1 MQVALLI
8 ALLLPFQP
16 CNTLIR
22 QYFSSYSRIQ
32 SLKSIKHNEY
42 IDKIELASWGP
53 YHNTDITLG
62 SKPGLIIVSGKSGS
76 GKSIMISALEFMIK
90 SMKDFKSHSHY
101 SLITSSNTD
110 TLIRIKK
117 GDSIYHRSII
127 TTGKTRRSEYKI
139 DNKKVTYEIFSNQLP
154 IRLWSR
160 DSLTNFDTTT
170 NKDTTMYHDD
180 ILLTYIDDMIH
191 NKTLYLTQLKEIY
204 EKWSS
209 SYKEKQ
215 RLTAYQSMTESQI
228 LELNNK
234 RFYLTELLSLQSR
247 GREVLGSI
255 LDELENVLS
264 YSDSNESDP
273 VRTPVNTAPAKP
285 KITPNTGDAVN
296 LHELKSHIMQALSSD
311 DEALDLS
318 LLSTL
323 LVTSETALSQLSSSY
338 HRFTSPD
345 SAINTGSSSVTT
357 SAVSRKPS
365 VSVDKKPLDAK
376 QISAKLFA
384 TIDQYTANIQAFQSQ
399 CQDVGFTIESPLFQ
413 QIGALQSELLSCKSQ
428 LESALHDW
436 SAFMSSWPDLSP
448 ILKEIHALQLQWA
461 TLARKHSC
469 LPGDLARLMRTWQ
482 EDIDTVHNLDS
493 LLPQVELSE
502 RLSRDE
508 YVKLASK
515 LTQQRQE
522 SAVILEQDIN
532 RLLSSLEMPDKV
544 IRITHTYLDTSI
556 AGSSVASLA
565 LVEPVPS
572 MAYGVDRFELRVSA
586 MLNSAFHPQAQA
598 NSVGDATSTDVESDD
613 GEEVVPA
620 VEESSSWLPFQSLS
634 SGEKSRLSL
643 AIETCIL
650 DHQATTDH
658 SSSHP
663 SFDAAGSTDTPR
675 ISAPSSSA
683 SMVIFDELDAHVG
696 GEAAVSIAKLLKRQ
710 SKHRQIVAVT
720 HNPIIAAAADLHL
733 LVNRTTHTTTSSPSD
748 PTASGTGSGM
758 SSVSTITVVTGE
770 ERRQELLRMVT
781 GMLSGTSDSGG
792 QLVQS
797 LLEYDYNL

>member
-1 MQVALLI
+1 MQVALFV

-32 SLKSIKHNEY
+32 SLKSIKQNEY
-42 IDKIELASWGP
+42 IDKIELKSWGP
-53 YHNTDITLG
+53 YYNTDITFG

-90 SMKDFKSHSHY
+90 SIKDFKSHSHY

-160 DSLTNFDTTT
+160 DSLTNFDTSTD
-170 NKDTTMYHDD
+170 KDTTTYHDN
-180 ILLTYIDDMIH
+180 ILLTYIDDMIY
-191 NKTLYLTQLKEIY
+191 NKTLYLTQLKKIY

-215 RLTAYQSMTESQI
+215 RLTAYQSLTESQI

-247 GREVLGSI
+247 GREVLGCI
-255 LDELENVLS
+255 LDEFENVLS
-264 YSDSNESDP
+264 YSDSDNSDS
-273 VRTPVNTAPAKP
+273 VRTPVNTTLTKP
-285 KITPNTGDAVN
+285 KITTNSGDAVN
-296 LHELKSHIMQALSSD
+296 IHDLKSHILQALSLD
-311 DEALDLS
+311 NTLDLS

-338 HRFTSPD
+338 NRLAAPD
-345 SAINTGSSSVTT
+345 SSINPGSSNNAATSTVT
-357 SAVSRKPS
+357 RKPN
-365 VSVDKKPLDAK
+365 VVTDKKPLDPK
-376 QISAKLFA
+376 QMNTKLFA
-384 TIDQYTANIQAFQSQ
+384 ALDQYTLNIQVFQSL
-399 CQDVGFTIESPLFQ
+399 CQDIGFTSDSPLFQ
-413 QIGALQSELLSCKSQ
+413 RIVTLQSELLSCKSQ
-428 LESALHDW
+428 LEAALHDW
-436 SAFMSSWPDLSP
+436 SAYMSSWPDLSP
-448 ILKEIHALQLQWA
+448 VLKEIHALQQQWA

-469 LPGDLARLMRTWQ
+469 LPGDLPRLMRTWH
-482 EDIDTVHNLDS
+482 EDIETVDNLDS

-502 RLSRDE
+502 RLSRAE
-508 YVKLASK
+508 YVKLASH
-515 LTQQRQE
+515 LTQQRRE
-522 SAVILEQDIN
+522 AAVALEQDIN
-532 RLLSSLEMPDKV
+532 KLLPSLEMPDKI
-544 IRITHTYLDTSI
+544 IRITHNYLDSGI
-556 AGSSVASLA
+556 AGSSGASLTLA
-565 LVEPVPS
+565 EPVPA
-572 MAYGVDRFELRVSA
+572 MAYGMDRFELRVSA
-586 MLNSAFHPQAQA
+586 MLNSASQTQAQA
-598 NSVGDATSTDVESDD
+598 SGIDDATSTYAECGDD
-613 GEEVVPA
+613 EEVVPA
-620 VEESSSWLPFQSLS
+620 VEGNLSSLPFQSLS

-650 DHQATTDH
+650 DHQASSDH
-658 SSSHP
+658 LSS
-663 SFDAAGSTDTPR
+663 DAAGSTDSPPLGA
-675 ISAPSSSA
+675 SSSSSA

-733 LVNRTTHTTTSSPSD
+733 LVNRTTHTVAPGTSD
-748 PTASGTGSGM
+748 PIGSGM
-758 SSVSTITVVTGE
+758 SSVSMITVVTGE

-797 LLEYDYNL
+797 LLEYDYNM